1 MQKCPS
7 IPPCTPEAKESREL
21 VFQCSDRMSVSTYI
35 IIWLLISTQIS
46 YEENNWRKLKQR
58 CKHFPNL
65 CEEILKQA
73 QEKGYKLKTDNLEQ
87 EADLMLAKDE
97 QQHWGVKILN
107 KRTEQIE
114 KQQEKELEQQQQH
127 QANIYIDQDTIL
139 EQKVQ
144 ESLEK
149 LKDTIT
155 TTTVGPTTQTPTEQ
169 IRRSWFVQ
177 LLLCIIAVLVLIFP
191 LAAVLKCYLRPPPE
205 AVAVSNERISLQDL
219 TINMGNEYEEVGDN
233 EQEDEMEEVYLE

>member
-1 MQKCPS
+1 M
-7 IPPCTPEAKESREL
+7 

-205 AVAVSNERISLQDL
+205 AVAISNERISLQDL

-233 EQEDEMEEVYLE
+233 EQEDGMEEVYLE